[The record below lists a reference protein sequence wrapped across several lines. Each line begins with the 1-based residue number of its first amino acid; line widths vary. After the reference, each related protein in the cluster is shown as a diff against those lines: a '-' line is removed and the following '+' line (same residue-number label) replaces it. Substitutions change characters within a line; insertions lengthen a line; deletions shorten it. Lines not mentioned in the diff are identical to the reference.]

1 MRLENMRD
9 GETCFTRHLNINL
22 NVGSWIEDRPH
33 TFFVVAEQVR
43 KFGDA
48 FGLNCFKNER
58 HGQTLGQREGEH
70 QQYRASHVAKL

>member
-1 MRLENMRD
+1 MRD
-9 GETCFTRHLNINL
+9 SEPRFARHLNINL
-22 NVGSWIEDRPH
+22 NVGSRIEDRSD
-33 TFFVVAEQVR
+33 TFVVVAEQVR

-58 HGQTLGQREGEH
+58 HGQNLGQKEGEH